1 MLYTGLLM
9 QPRFSAVWISLI
21 ALGLSMLAAGACGSA
36 PDDGGVHVL
45 TAEGAVNPVLANY
58 IERGISQAEDS
69 GASAVVI
76 RLDTPGGLDSSMR
89 EIIKAINNSPVPVI
103 VYVAPS
109 GGRAASAGTFITMAG
124 HVAAMAPNTAIG
136 AAHPVDSAGGD
147 IEGNLGK
154 KIENDAVA
162 YIRGIAENRGRNADW
177 AEQAVRESVSANENE
192 AVELNVIDL
201 VAPSTERLLELV
213 DGRTVR
219 LQNQT
224 SVRLA
229 TAGQPLRDNDMT
241 LIEQFLM
248 LISDPNIAFLLLSL
262 GSLGILLELF
272 NPGSM
277 VPGVV
282 GVLALTVAFFSLGT
296 LPVNWAGVILIFLAF
311 ALFALEIFI
320 AGFGALGIGGVVA
333 LALGGFILTTG
344 DNPQFE
350 VSPWLSLGLPAAI
363 GALLALFVLYV
374 FNGRHRPIAI
384 GAETLVGAVASARTP
399 LTPEGFVLLHG
410 ERWKATASEAVAE
423 GERVIVTGVEGLHL
437 SVRPA
442 EPEEKH

>member
-1 MLYTGLLM
+1 MHRL
-9 QPRFSAVWISLI
+9 RSSAAWITLI
-21 ALGLSMLAAGACGSA
+21 ALGLGVLAVGACASA
-36 PDDGGVHVL
+36 PDAGGVHVL
-45 TAEGAVNPVLANY
+45 TAEGPVNPVLANY
-58 IERGISQAEDS
+58 IERGIAQAEDA
-69 GASAVVI
+69 GANALVI
-76 RLDTPGGLDSSMR
+76 ELDTPGGLDSSMR
-89 EIIKAINNSPVPVI
+89 EIIKAINNASVPVI

-109 GGRAASAGTFITMAG
+109 GARAASAGTFITMAG

-136 AAHPVDSAGGD
+136 AAHPVNSAGGD
-147 IEGNLGK
+147 IEGSLGD
-154 KIENDAVA
+154 KIENDAAA

-177 AEQAVRESVSANENE
+177 AEKAVRESVSVNESE
-192 AVELNVIDL
+192 AVELNVVDH

-224 SVRLA
+224 SVRLV
-229 TAGQPLRDNDMT
+229 TADQPLRENDMT

-262 GSLGILLELF
+262 GSLGLLLELLH
-272 NPGSM
+272 PGGI

-282 GVLALTVAFFSLGT
+282 GAIAVIVAFFSLGT
-296 LPVNWAGVILIFLAF
+296 LPVNWAGVALIFLAF
-311 ALFALEIFI
+311 VLFALEIFI
-320 AGFGALGIGGVVA
+320 AGFGALGVGGVVA

-374 FNGRHRPIAI
+374 FNGRNRPVAI
-384 GAETLVGAVASARTP
+384 GAETMIGAEAIARTP
-399 LTPEGFVLLHG
+399 LPPEGFVLLHG
-410 ERWKATASEAVAE
+410 ERWRATASTPVAE
-423 GERVIVTGVEGLHL
+423 GERVIVTAVDGLHL
-437 SVRPA
+437 TVRPA
-442 EPEEKH
+442 EPEREHGV